1 MMDILEL
8 VEPTMEYKEQVM
20 AFKAEMLEYGSDFD
34 GSNGLRTAETYE
46 EWLDFR
52 GREEKKGRAPSH
64 TWLTVRQSDG
74 RVVGIV
80 NYRPSPL
87 SDFLLQYGGHIGYC
101 IRPFERRKGYAKE
114 QLRLTLEKCR
124 ETGEKK
130 VLVTCDHQGNP
141 GSEKTI
147 LANGGVLEN
156 EVEDQAGL
164 SRSGVIQRYWIS
176 LTTEEE
182 AP

>member
-1 MMDILEL
+1 MDILEL
-8 VEPTMEYKEQVM
+8 VVPTMEYKDQVM

-34 GSNGLRTAETYE
+34 GCNGLREAETYE

-52 GREEKKGRAPSH
+52 GREVKKGRAPSY
-64 TWLTVRQSDG
+64 TWLTVRRFDG

-101 IRPFERRKGYAKE
+101 IRPSERRKGYAKE
-114 QLRLTLEKCR
+114 QLRLALEKCR
-124 ETGEKK
+124 AAGEKR
-130 VLVTCDHQGNP
+130 VLLTCDP
-141 GSEKTI
+141 DTASEKTI

-156 EVEDQAGL
+156 EVEDVPGL
-164 SRSGVIQRYWIS
+164 GKSGTIRRYWIT
-176 LTTEEE
+176 LL
-182 AP
+182 